1 MSEGDGRDGYMRLI
15 RDRGN
20 ALQERAD
27 RMRKATPDRVNVE
40 VLAYVNGDVVT
51 MQCGVYRLVYGMVR
65 LPGGIE
71 ATYLPLRSHPIPG
84 ISPTEQGIMAAA
96 VDAYTNRRVQ

>member
-1 MSEGDGRDGYMRLI
+1 MSECDGRDGYMRMI
-15 RDRGN
+15 NDRGN
-20 ALQERAD
+20 ALQQRSE

-40 VLAYVNGDVVT
+40 VLAFVNGDIVT
-51 MQCGVYRLVYGMVR
+51 MQCGVYRMVYGMIR

-71 ATYLPLRSHPIPG
+71 ARYLPLRSHPIPG

-96 VDAYTNRRVQ
+96 VDAYQRRSI